1 MIKQTIFFI
10 LCLFLGALS
19 ANAQQQNAKWSI
31 GVYSGIGNY
40 QGDLS
45 RNFYDPNDAI
55 LNIFD
60 NTDYL
65 SYGLSLGKS
74 LNDSWSLRLMAS
86 QSTFIANDR
95 SVDWNNDL
103 VTDNE
108 NFTRSLNAR
117 TKVNDLS
124 LLGVWSL
131 ANDKILPEQVFL
143 APYFLVGGGFSTFN
157 NSADLYTERGDRY
170 FYWNDQTIRDML
182 QNETNTGNIIQ
193 QDGIFE
199 TDLEPL
205 QTEGVDY
212 ENYFLHLSVGAGLKF
227 RLWKRMSLNIE
238 SIFRFTSTDYLDDV
252 SGNFLADYDSPQ
264 QAYAANPALRES
276 LNRGNTDDK
285 RDRLHLTTVSLH
297 YNFGRMPKPFVAP
310 AILIGDLYD
319 TDKFQKTN
327 VLPSS
332 ADTTYQPISVIPIID
347 LDSFLVM
354 SDNDYMEDIEELDI
368 PEIDMTNDDTLQWTT
383 DLSADSSLVQYNLP
397 DGIDTFYRVVTP
409 MDSIY
414 YTDEL
419 EIDAGLADQVDTLT
433 RIGDVLFSENNNK
446 WQPLD
451 EDDWESYND
460 FLLASQLSDTTILL
474 VNNSADT
481 IQFPQSNTGGMIDLS
496 TTTDSLTE
504 VDRIAISNPVIE
516 KPPLTIENTIVD
528 TTELQIIEDAPMPI
542 PSTTTIV
549 DTMELQIIEST
560 PTPIPPTTTTVEQE
574 QQLIVSP
581 DPRTDSLYWQ
591 VSQLSS
597 NIAKLREEQ
606 RNDRDMNAAV
616 VNQRLA
622 VVQAEL
628 DSLRMAQ
635 ARNNNELS
643 EQWRADFQLAMTEIE
658 KQIQE
663 TKDPVNANTTND
675 NSQAEIDGMRRE
687 MESMRTYLM
696 TSNQKTQDRSEL
708 EEYKRKLWLY
718 EIQSRN
724 MQENTQERQKLEAE
738 INSLKQSINRQQ
750 ELAVTNRPA
759 PAVIPVP
766 VNTQDRTEVNELK
779 SEVANL
785 NKNMAEMR
793 KLLEQQNNQSSAA
806 SNTELQAIKAEISK
820 LSSSVNSNTNNNET
834 AEIAQL
840 KAELAATRKQLADLS
855 NKPAPTPAPPTII
868 TNTVVPSPTTAREAI
883 AGREQQLVFFKLGA
897 SQLDA
902 PSMQIIQ
909 SVAQLMKQYP
919 EVYAELEGYTDPSGN
934 ADANLILSGKRAT
947 AVQNFLVQYGIAANR
962 LIAIPRGEDP
972 TSNASYGRRVAIRLN
987 VR

>member
-1 MIKQTIFFI
+1 MIKQTIYFI
-10 LCLFLGALS
+10 LFLFLGTLS

-31 GVYSGIGNY
+31 GVYSGITNY
-40 QGDLS
+40 KGDLS

-65 SYGLSLGKS
+65 SYGLSIGKS
-74 LNDSWSLRLMAS
+74 LSDSWSLRLMAS
-86 QSTFIANDR
+86 QGAFIANDR
-95 SVDWNNDL
+95 GVDWNNEL
-103 VTDNE
+103 VTDSD
-108 NFTRSLNAR
+108 NFSRSLNVRAE
-117 TKVNDLS
+117 VNDLS
-124 LLGVWSL
+124 MLGVWSL
-131 ANDKILPEQVFL
+131 ANDKILPEKVFL
-143 APYFLVGGGFSTFN
+143 APYFLVGGGFSTYKNFG
-157 NSADLYTERGDRY
+157 DLYTERGDRY
-170 FYWNDQTIRDML
+170 YYWNDQTIRDMP

-193 QDGIFE
+193 QDGVFE
-199 TDLEPL
+199 TELAPLE
-205 QTEGVDY
+205 TEGVDY
-212 ENYFLHLSVGAGLKF
+212 KNRFLHVSVGAGLKF

-238 SIFRFTSTDYLDDV
+238 SLFRFTNTDYLDDV
-252 SGNFLADYDSPQ
+252 RGNFLTSYNSPE

-276 LNRGNTDDK
+276 LNRGNTDNK
-285 RDRLHLTTVSLH
+285 KDRLHLTTVSLQYH
-297 YNFGRMPKPFVAP
+297 FGRMPKPFVAP

-347 LDSFLVM
+347 LDSFVVL
-354 SDNDYMEDIEELDI
+354 SNDDDMGDIEELDI
-368 PEIDMTNDDTLQWTT
+368 PEIDMTTDDTLQWTV
-383 DLSADSSLVQYNLP
+383 DLSADSSLVQNGLP
-397 DGIDTFYRVVTP
+397 EGIDTFYRVVTP

-414 YTDEL
+414 YTDQL

-433 RIGDVLFSENNNK
+433 RIGDVLFTETNNK
-446 WQPLD
+446 WEPLD
-451 EDDWESYND
+451 GEDWESYND
-460 FLLASQLSDTTILL
+460 FLLASQLSDTTNLL
-474 VNNSADT
+474 VTNPTDPILFPIADE
-481 IQFPQSNTGGMIDLS
+481 GGMIDLI

-516 KPPLTIENTIVD
+516 QPPLTIENTIVD
-528 TTELQIIEDAPMPI
+528 TTEMQIIENAPMPV
-542 PSTTTIV
+542 PSTT
-549 DTMELQIIEST
+549 M
-560 PTPIPPTTTTVEQE
+560 VEE
-574 QQLIVSP
+574 EKRQLIISS

-606 RNDRDMNAAV
+606 RSDRDMNDAV

-658 KQIQE
+658 KQIKA
-663 TKDPVNANTTND
+663 TKDPVSANITND

-687 MESMRTYLM
+687 MESMRNYLM

-708 EEYKRKLWLY
+708 EEYKRQLWLY

-724 MQENTQERQKLEAE
+724 MKENTQERQKLEAE

-750 ELAVTNRPA
+750 EVAVNRQPA
-759 PAVIPVP
+759 PTVVPAP
-766 VNTQDRTEVNELK
+766 VNTQNREEVNALK

-785 NKNMAEMR
+785 NQSMTEMR
-793 KLLEQQNNQSSAA
+793 KLLEQQNNRNTAA
-806 SNTELQAIKAEISK
+806 SNAELLAIKAEISK
-820 LSSSVNSNTNNNET
+820 LSNSVNSTNNTNES
-834 AEIAQL
+834 AVIDQL
-840 KAELAATRKQLADLS
+840 RAELAATRKQLADLS
-855 NKPAPTPAPPTII
+855 NRPIATPAPAPTPAPPTII
-868 TNTVVPSPTTAREAI
+868 TNTVVSPLPTARDAI
-883 AGREQQLVFFKLGA
+883 AGREKQLVFFSLGA
-897 SQLDA
+897 AKLDA

-909 SVAQLMKQYP
+909 SVAQLMNQYP
-919 EVYAELEGYTDPSGN
+919 EVYAELEGFTDSSGN

-962 LIAIPRGEDP
+962 LITIPRGEDP
-972 TSNASYGRRVAIRLN
+972 ASNASYGRRVAIKLN

>member
-10 LCLFLGALS
+10 LILFLGTLS
-19 ANAQQQNAKWSI
+19 ANAQQQNAKWNV

-60 NTDYL
+60 NTDFL
-65 SYGLSLGKS
+65 SYGLSVGKS
-74 LNDSWSLRLMAS
+74 LNDSWALRLMAS
-86 QSTFIANDR
+86 HSKFIANDR
-95 SVDWNNDL
+95 TVNWDNEL
-103 VTDNE
+103 EIDNE
-108 NFTRSLNAR
+108 NFTRSLNVR
-117 TKVNDLS
+117 TIVNDLS
-124 LLGVWSL
+124 LLCVWSL
-131 ANDKILPEQVFL
+131 ANDRILPKKVFL

-157 NSADLYTERGDRY
+157 NSADLYRQNGDRY
-170 FYWNDQTIRDML
+170 YYWDDFTIRDMP
-182 QNETNTGNIIQ
+182 QDETNTGNIIQ
-193 QDGIFE
+193 QDGNFE

-205 QTEGVDY
+205 RTEGVDY
-212 ENYFLHLSVGAGLKF
+212 ENHFLHLSVGAGLKF
-227 RLWKRMSLNIE
+227 RLWSRVSLNIE
-238 SIFRFTSTDYLDDV
+238 SIFRFTNTDYLDDV
-252 SGNFLADYDSPQ
+252 SRNFLTVYDSPE

-276 LNRGNTDDK
+276 VNRGNNDDK
-285 RDRLHLTTVSLH
+285 NDRLHLTTVSLH
-297 YNFGRMPKPFVAP
+297 YNFGRVSKPFVAP

-332 ADTTYQPISVIPIID
+332 TDTTYQPISVIPISD
-347 LDSFLVM
+347 LDSFLVV
-354 SDNDYMEDIEELDI
+354 SDDYMDDIEELEI
-368 PEIDMTNDDTLQWTT
+368 PEIDMTTDDTLQWTI
-383 DLSADSSLVQYNLP
+383 DLSADSSMVQYNLP
-397 DGIDTFYRVVTP
+397 EGIDTFYRVVTP

-419 EIDAGLADQVDTLT
+419 EIDAALADQVDTLT
-433 RIGDVLFSENNNK
+433 RIGDVLFTENNNK
-446 WQPLD
+446 WEPLD
-451 EDDWESYND
+451 GEDWESYNE
-460 FLLASQLSDTTILL
+460 FLLTSQLSDTTILL
-474 VNNSADT
+474 VNNPVDT
-481 IQFPQSNTGGMIDLS
+481 IQFPTANTDEIIDLT

-516 KPPLTIENTIVD
+516 QPPLTIENTIVD

-542 PSTTTIV
+542 P
-549 DTMELQIIEST
+549 
-560 PTPIPPTTTTVEQE
+560 PTTTTVEEE
-574 QQLIVSP
+574 QQLIISS

-606 RNDRDMNAAV
+606 KNDREINDAV

-628 DSLRMAQ
+628 DSLRIAQ

-658 KQIQE
+658 KQIKE
-663 TKDPVNANTTND
+663 TKDPVNANITND

-718 EIQSRN
+718 EIQSKN
-724 MQENTQERQKLEAE
+724 MQESTQERQKLEAE

-750 ELAVTNRPA
+750 ESAITNRPA
-759 PAVIPVP
+759 PAVVPIP
-766 VNTQDRTEVNELK
+766 VNTQDRAEVNELK
-779 SEVANL
+779 SELANL
-785 NKNMAEMR
+785 NNSMAEMR

-806 SNTELQAIKAEISK
+806 SNAELLAIKAELSK
-820 LSSSVNSNTNNNET
+820 LSNSVNSSTNVNET
-834 AEIAQL
+834 AEITQL
-840 KAELAATRKQLADLS
+840 RAELAATRKQLADLS

-868 TNTVVPSPTTAREAI
+868 TNTVVPPSTTAREAI
-883 AGREQQLVFFKLGA
+883 IGREQQLVFFKLGA

-909 SVAQLMKQYP
+909 SVAQLMNQYP

-947 AVQNFLVQYGIAANR
+947 AVKTFLTQYGIAANR

-972 TSNASYGRRVAIRLN
+972 ASNASYGRRVAIRLN